1 MEKYAVL
8 TGDIINFTKLPDR
21 DRLKLITQTEAL
33 LKSWADK
40 PNEAEVFR
48 GDSYQLILNDITTVE
63 KKSVQLIC
71 WFKKHSDE
79 KNKIYLGSRIS
90 VGIGAIAYQGKSVLD
105 SDGEAFHL
113 SGRNFD
119 KMTDNEILSIK
130 TPDDATNEQ
139 IAIILNFANVVIN
152 QLTAAQAEVIYMAI
166 DSYTQTR
173 MAEELN
179 INQGAVNSRLKLAN
193 WKTIQDG
200 INYITELIKK

>member
-8 TGDIINFTKLPDR
+8 TGDIVNFTKLQDEE
-21 DRLKLITQTEAL
+21 RLKLISATESL
-33 LKSWADK
+33 LKSWVSQ

-48 GDSYQLILNDITTVE
+48 GDSFQLIIGDITTAI
-63 KKSVQLIC
+63 KKGIQLIC

-79 KNKIYLGSRIS
+79 KNKIYLSSRIS
-90 VGIGAIAYQGKSVLD
+90 VGIGAISYKGKSVLD

-130 TPDDATNEQ
+130 TANDDINEQ
-139 IAIILNFANVVIN
+139 IAIILTFANIVIG

-166 DSYTQTR
+166 DNYTQTR
-173 MAEELN
+173 MAEVLG
-179 INQGAVNSRLKLAN
+179 IKQGAVNSRLKLAN
-193 WKTIQDG
+193 WKTIHDG
-200 INYITELIKK
+200 INYITELIK